1 MNRFLTG
8 KPKATLVAGQAVE
21 IFVVAKSSSPKQ
33 VSRESCALATL
44 TWTCM
49 SLLLL
54 FAGADRAAAQCQGPL
69 TSLENAAN
77 CTARSDTPMSRV
89 EIDPAKPYRLEE
101 LIDIAETNNPRTRIA
116 WQAAKQAAN
125 RLGIARSDYFP
136 QLAALALSGDQRVVE
151 PWPRPLGAASGYF
164 LIEAPVLESGV
175 ELKYNVYDFGR
186 RGARVEA
193 TKALRLAAV
202 AAFQRTNQDVAFRVV
217 TAYFNLI
224 TAQERLTASRQIV
237 KTAQT
242 TQEAAEAQL
251 ANGRSTLPDVL
262 NARAAAAQAAYD
274 LQASIGAVDAT
285 RVILRE
291 TIGVEPSDAIV
302 VEEPAGLPLPTEVGD
317 SIENLVSTAL
327 KQRPDLQ
334 AIFEQLQASNAE
346 FKAAKSE
353 YLPTVSFAASAAQQ
367 SLWPTINVP
376 GPNPLGHSN
385 ETVWTAGLGI
395 RWTIFDGGSRRN
407 AVHLADSKR
416 REAQEEKRE
425 KEDAIGREVWVA
437 YVQFRTAVRQHEAA
451 DTLLKSASTSYDASL
466 DAYRYGVKNLV
477 DLVTA
482 ENQLAQ
488 ARLALVQS
496 RSSVRTNAANLDF
509 ATGTLLRGQQ
519 PTARP
524 AANNP

>member
-1 MNRFLTG
+1 MHS
-8 KPKATLVAGQAVE
+8 AHVE
-21 IFVVAKSSSPKQ
+21 ML
-33 VSRESCALATL
+33 RRLHWERR
-44 TWTCM
+44 
-49 SLLLL
+49 SLLPALVRTCIVLFLL
-54 FAGADRAAAQCQGPL
+54 SAAAKRASAQCQGHL
-69 TSLENAAN
+69 TSLENAAHY
-77 CTARSDTPMSRV
+77 TAQSNVPICKA
-89 EIDPAKPYRLEE
+89 EIDPSKPYRLEE
-101 LIDIAETNNPRTRIA
+101 LVDIAESNNPLTRIA
-116 WQAAKQAAN
+116 WESAKQAAN

-136 QLAALALSGDQRVVE
+136 QLAALALSGDQRVVV
-151 PWPRPLGAASGYF
+151 PWPKPLGAPEGYF
-164 LIEAPVLESGV
+164 LIEAPLVESGV
-175 ELKYNVYDFGR
+175 ALKYNVYDFGR

-193 TKALRLAAV
+193 SKALRLAAA

-274 LQASIGAVDAT
+274 LQASIGAVDTA
-285 RVILRE
+285 RVVLRE
-291 TIGVEPSDAIV
+291 AIGVVPSDAIL
-302 VEEPAGLPLPTEVGD
+302 VEDPAGLPLPTEVEE
-317 SIENLVSTAL
+317 SIENLVNTAMQ
-327 KQRPDLQ
+327 QRPDLQ
-334 AIFEQLQASNAE
+334 AISEQLQASNAE
-346 FKAAKSE
+346 LKAAKSE
-353 YLPTVSFAASAAQQ
+353 YLPTVHFGASVAQQ
-367 SLWPTINVP
+367 SVWPTISIA

-385 ETVWTAGLGI
+385 KTVWNVGLTA
-395 RWTIFDGGSRRN
+395 RWTIFDGGLRRN
-407 AVHLADSKR
+407 TVQLADSR
-416 REAQEEKRE
+416 WREAQDEKRQ

-451 DTLLKSASTSYDASL
+451 ETLLKSASTSYDASL

-496 RSSVRTNAANLDF
+496 RSSVRIDAANLDF
-509 ATGTLLRGQQ
+509 ATGTLLRQQ
-519 PTARP
+519 PP
-524 AANNP
+524 AAKPATKNPQKVEE